1 MLASAVLFSTL
12 VAAPAPDE
20 GSRAILAQL
29 DAVFPALDALYKDLH
44 AHPELSLHEEKTAAK
59 MAALLRDAGF
69 EVIERIGGHGLAG
82 ILRNGDGPT
91 VMLRTDLDGLP
102 VAEKTGLPY
111 ASRVRVTKPS
121 GETVPVMHACGHDV
135 HMTSWIGA
143 ATLLSRNRERWRGTL
158 VLVGQPAEELGS
170 GARAMLDDG
179 LFEKIPRPDFAFAIH
194 DSADLPSGAVGYSPG
209 YALASADSV
218 DVVVHGKG
226 GHGAY
231 PHKTVDP
238 VLVASRIV
246 VALQAIV
253 ARETNPLDPAVV
265 TVGSFHAGTKHNIV
279 PDEARLELTVR
290 AYRKEVRDAVIA
302 AIERIARGEAAAARA
317 PKEPVVT
324 VVESTPSTHNDPAL
338 TRRVAAAVAA
348 ALGAENVSEVP
359 PVMGA
364 EDFSEYGL
372 AGVPATI
379 FWVGAVAPER
389 LAESKRT
396 GETLPSL
403 HSPLFAPDRER
414 TLKTGVATV
423 TTAALEL
430 LGRSD

>member
-194 DSADLPSGAVGYSPG
+194 DSADLPSGTVGYSPG